1 MTNNADDVQRLVS
14 RVENVFRRLESV
26 AEKAIKANV
35 KMVDALNNR
44 TVNKSISTLEALCD
58 EVESRIERLRE
69 IRRAS

>member
-1 MTNNADDVQRLVS
+1 MTDNAKDVQLLVN
-14 RVENVFRRLESV
+14 RVKDMARRLESV
-26 AEKAIKANV
+26 AEKAIKADV

-44 TVNKSISTLEALCD
+44 TVSKSISTLEALCD

>member
-1 MTNNADDVQRLVS
+1 MTDNAEDIQLLVNH
-14 RVENVFRRLESV
+14 VKDMARRLESV
-26 AEKAIKANV
+26 AEKAIKADV

>member
-1 MTNNADDVQRLVS
+1 MTDNADDVQLLVS
-14 RVENVFRRLESV
+14 RVIDVARRLESV
-26 AEKAIKANV
+26 AEKAIRADV

-44 TVNKSISTLEALCD
+44 TVSKSISTLEALCD

>member
-1 MTNNADDVQRLVS
+1 MTDNADDVQRLVS
-14 RVENVFRRLESV
+14 RVKDVVRRLESV
-26 AEKAIKANV
+26 AEKAIKANL

-58 EVESRIERLRE
+58 EVESRIQRLRE

>member
-1 MTNNADDVQRLVS
+1 MTDNADDVQRLVS

-58 EVESRIERLRE
+58 EVESRIVRLRE

>member
-1 MTNNADDVQRLVS
+1 MTDNADDVQRLVS
-14 RVENVFRRLESV
+14 RVKDVFLRLESV

-58 EVESRIERLRE
+58 EVDGRIERLRE